1 MYQQITLIG
10 HLGNDPEM
18 RYTPSGVAVASF
30 RMATS
35 RTWSNANGERQE
47 KTTWFRVSVWGKQ
60 AETVSQ
66 YLHKGSKVL
75 VTGEVEDP
83 NVYTDKAGEARAGLE
98 IKAQNVRF
106 LSGRNDTTDN
116 VSVETSAEVQF

>member
-47 KTTWFRVSVWGKQ
+47 KTTWFRISVWGKQ

-66 YLHKGSKVL
+66 YLHKGSKAL

-83 NVYTDKAGEARAGLE
+83 NVYIDKAGEARAGLE

-106 LSGRNDTTDN
+106 LSGRGDATDN
-116 VSVETSAEVQF
+116 VSD